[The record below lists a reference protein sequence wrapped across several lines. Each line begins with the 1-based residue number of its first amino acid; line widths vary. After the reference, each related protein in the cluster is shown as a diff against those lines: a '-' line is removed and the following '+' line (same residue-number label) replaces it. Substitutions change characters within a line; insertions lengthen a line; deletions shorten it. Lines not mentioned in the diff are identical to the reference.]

1 MAAGV
6 SGVMGRSHVASRSRS
21 AATFAAVVALVFILA
36 ACSGD
41 IVAPTPSG
49 GTPAPARTVS
59 PAVAQTRVE
68 LARALGEKRLVLSD
82 TQAAVQRAESPLMA
96 AAPRANY
103 QVVLP
108 GDPTKGFIVVYEF
121 PDPTRAAAAAT
132 EEQAFLGS
140 GPGRVQ
146 TPQGTAIV
154 IRQVGATVIFYSWL
168 PAASRDDSA
177 PGIQA
182 ALETLGVG
190 YPVAN

>member
-1 MAAGV
+1 MATRV
-6 SGVMGRSHVASRSRS
+6 SRFVVRSHLIGRNRVG
-21 AATFAAVVALVFILA
+21 AAIGALVLALVVA

-41 IVAPTPSG
+41 IPAPTPAG
-49 GTPAPARTVS
+49 GSSAPERTVS

-68 LARALGEKRLVLSD
+68 LARALGQKRLVLTD
-82 TQAAVQRAESPLMA
+82 TQAPVQRAESPLLA

-121 PDPTRAAAAAT
+121 PDPARAAAAAV
-132 EEQAFLGS
+132 EEQVFLGS

-146 TPQGTAIV
+146 APQGTVIV
-154 IRQVGATVIFYSWL
+154 IRQVGATIIFYSWL
-168 PAASRDDSA
+168 PAAARDDSA

-190 YPVAN
+190 YPIAN